1 MPGPPVDTC
10 SNSTPG
16 RQLAQDGF
24 EWNPCGKARKARV
37 RTAIPTLTTG
47 HGGLDLALAGGAG
60 RVASRVGRLK
70 SHTGTSYARPAKVSV
85 THNRNRGG
93 ERDVQ
98 ASCVS
103 RVSDSSSGSLKIRG
117 SCSTV

>member
-85 THNRNRGG
+85 IQNAPAIIEIEEENETFKHR
-93 ERDVQ
+93 
-98 ASCVS
+98 ASAVFPIPHP
-103 RVSDSSSGSLKIRG
+103 GH
-117 SCSTV
+117 